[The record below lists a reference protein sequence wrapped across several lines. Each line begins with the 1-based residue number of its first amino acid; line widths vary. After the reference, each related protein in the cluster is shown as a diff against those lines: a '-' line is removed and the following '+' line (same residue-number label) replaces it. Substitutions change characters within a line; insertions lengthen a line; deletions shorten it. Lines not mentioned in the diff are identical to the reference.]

1 MSLTVPYEIKGW
13 CPGVQRPMQSGDGL
27 LVRVRPWVGAFTLE
41 QAAGLADIAATLG
54 NGHIDLTRRA
64 NLQVRG
70 LSEDRSPALRD
81 ALDRLGLLE
90 AEEARNVMVDPLA
103 GPEARALALA
113 LGRALPQIL
122 PSKFG
127 CLVDGG
133 GPLSI
138 SGERADIALCMT
150 SEGVAVRIG
159 GEWRGVTTP
168 ERAVA
173 AALGS
178 GRDNGVLACGDTAGH
193 SRMSKTSVVPTE
205 AKRSGGT
212 SSLAPAGLNRSLDY
226 ASLRSGRRENGSD
239 ANAPGDTPGNRTSVS
254 PPPSSGEVAAS
265 YVDGGGR
272 NRATPRLLTPSVAD
286 YRATSPED
294 GGGKLDMRLPSD
306 DIGVLSKMTVMPV
319 PGQRR
324 LGLLGRFTGVAA
336 PFGRLEAGQL
346 RALVERC
353 AKAGASEIRLSPWR
367 ALYVDAAI
375 EDTGLIVDDNDP
387 LLRIEACPGAPGCRS
402 TTVDTRSAA
411 RQVAALGIPGSIH
424 VSGCAKGCARSAPAD
439 LVLVGSD
446 GRYGVVR

>member
-64 NLQVRG
+64 NLQIRG

-103 GPEARALALA
+103 GPEVRALALA
-113 LGRALPQIL
+113 LGRALPHDL
-122 PSKFG
+122 PPKFG

-138 SGERADIALCMT
+138 AGERADIALCMT
-150 SEGVAVRIG
+150 IEGVAVRLD

-168 ERAVA
+168 DRAVA
-173 AALGS
+173 AALG
-178 GRDNGVLACGDTAGH
+178 D
-193 SRMSKTSVVPTE
+193 K
-205 AKRSGGT
+205 
-212 SSLAPAGLNRSLDY
+212 
-226 ASLRSGRRENGSD
+226 GS
-239 ANAPGDTPGNRTSVS
+239 
-254 PPPSSGEVAAS
+254 
-265 YVDGGGR
+265 
-272 NRATPRLLTPSVAD
+272 
-286 YRATSPED
+286 
-294 GGGKLDMRLPSD
+294 
-306 DIGVLSKMTVMPV
+306 LSKMTVMPI

-324 LGLLGRFTGVAA
+324 LGRLGRFTGVAA
-336 PFGRLEAGQL
+336 PFGRLEATQL
-346 RALVERC
+346 RELVELC
-353 AKAGASEIRLSPWR
+353 TKAGASEIRLSPWR

-387 LLRIEACPGAPGCRS
+387 LLRIEACPGAPACGS
-402 TTVDTRSAA
+402 ATVDTRSTA

-439 LVLVGSD
+439 LVLVGSE
-446 GRYGVVR
+446 GRYGVVRNGTARDRVLRTVARDELATLLDA